1 MQSLRIETNKGGKV
15 SRALAALGNAT
26 VDVNQQRMTGNAII
40 SPQQRPGDRHE
51 SVTFSSQRGSSFTQ
65 NRLARLEQLSKEKPV
80 TAIAGVRSS
89 TQQHSKQPIS
99 SQKQQ
104 TEGDSSSV
112 FNNTYRNMVNG
123 MQSRLLQHNQ
133 EIMARSQNS
142 PTKPMPGG

>member
-1 MQSLRIETNKGGKV
+1 MQGGGKDDEVVMSLSPYEPRGLVSAGNDGCAASSIPDTCMQSLRIETNKGGKV

-89 TQQHSKQPIS
+89 TQ
-99 SQKQQ
+99 
-104 TEGDSSSV
+104 
-112 FNNTYRNMVNG
+112 
-123 MQSRLLQHNQ
+123 
-133 EIMARSQNS
+133 
-142 PTKPMPGG
+142 

>member
-1 MQSLRIETNKGGKV
+1 MQGGGKDDEVVMSLSPYEPRGLVSAGNDGCAISSIPDTYMQSLRIETNKGGKV

-89 TQQHSKQPIS
+89 TQ
-99 SQKQQ
+99 
-104 TEGDSSSV
+104 
-112 FNNTYRNMVNG
+112 
-123 MQSRLLQHNQ
+123 
-133 EIMARSQNS
+133 
-142 PTKPMPGG
+142 